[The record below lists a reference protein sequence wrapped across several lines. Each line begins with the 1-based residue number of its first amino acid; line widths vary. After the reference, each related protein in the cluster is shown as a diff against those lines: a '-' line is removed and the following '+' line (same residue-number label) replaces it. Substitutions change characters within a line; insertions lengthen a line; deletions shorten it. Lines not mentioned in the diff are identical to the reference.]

1 MGIRAK
7 ITNVETISTS
17 LSDVNSIR
25 LSAPSIN
32 IKPELSINELID
44 ASSVDAETDDILLFT
59 AVNKKFIPIQSS
71 EVIPLPLVNGGSF

>member
-32 IKPELSINELID
+32 LKPELSINELID
-44 ASSVDAETDDILLFT
+44 ASSVDAETDDILLFS
-59 AVNKKFIPIQSS
+59 AVNKKFIPIQASQ
-71 EVIPLPLVNGGSF
+71 VISLPLVNGGSF